1 MCRSAG
7 RYATILLF
15 KAHLWGE
22 IASRAVGAHRGIC
35 GARAAFAGTGQ
46 AGVAPDRP
54 AATGFRIPP
63 LRQHALVRN
72 APHQIVRVCRRFTHC
87 QQKQQ
92 KCQRSRESLHGSG
105 HGCIMRAIACTF
117 QPGLLLAFSR
127 PGRRH
132 LLTHQTGGRKS
143 SCPGLRDCGQAE
155 GCVFYVPAGAGHQRC
170 ASIER
175 DRSGAWP
182 CRSGSSE

>member
-1 MCRSAG
+1 MCRSAR

-15 KAHLWGE
+15 KAHLWGG
-22 IASRAVGAHRGIC
+22 IASRTVGAHGGIC
-35 GARAAFAGTGQ
+35 CSRAAFAGTGQ

-117 QPGLLLAFSR
+117 QPGLLLDLLNEAR
-127 PGRRH
+127 PAPSIDTSAGWPKIVLRR
-132 LLTHQTGGRKS
+132 LERRRGQPEMVRKIQ
-143 SCPGLRDCGQAE
+143 RQK
-155 GCVFYVPAGAGHQRC
+155 FYLIKSPRFN
-170 ASIER
+170 
-175 DRSGAWP
+175 
-182 CRSGSSE
+182 